1 VKENPGKTKTWFASM
16 HTVRIRLMP
25 IVQKKF
31 KKNNSL
37 ILLSLLVLLGGCA
50 TPPPQN
56 KSNICEIFGENRAWY
71 KATANASEKWGMPIA
86 VPISF
91 MYQESGFKHNAKPP
105 MRYFLGFIPYGRG
118 SSAYGYSQAKTPTWD
133 DYVKDTGR
141 FFASRSNFADA
152 VDFIGWYIDKTHQVN
167 KVAKD
172 DAYRLYLNYHEGWGG
187 YRRGTYR
194 SKSWLQNT
202 ARRVDDRAKTYQQQL
217 QGCEKDLKRGW
228 LSRLLFG

>member
-1 VKENPGKTKTWFASM
+1 M
-16 HTVRIRLMP
+16 L
-25 IVQKKF
+25 IVQKKI
-31 KKNNSL
+31 KKNKLL
-37 ILLSLLVLLGGCA
+37 IILGLSAALTGCA

-56 KSNICEIFGENRAWY
+56 KSDICEIFRENRSWY
-71 KATANASEKWGMPIA
+71 KASASASDKWGMPIA

-91 MYQESGFKHNAKPP
+91 MYQESGFRHNARPP
-105 MRYFLGFIPYGRG
+105 MRYFLGFIPYGRA

-141 FFASRSNFADA
+141 LFASRSNFADA

-167 KVAKD
+167 KVSKD

-194 SKSWLQNT
+194 QKGWLIRT
-202 ARRVDDRAKTYQQQL
+202 ARQVDDRARIYQQQL
-217 QGCEKDLKRGW
+217 KGCEKELQRGW
-228 LSRLLFG
+228 LRRLLFG